1 MQNLAVEGFRL
12 SPQQKSLWSLQQ
24 TVEGQPFRALGAI
37 LLEGDLK
44 PHILQDAVQH
54 IVGRHEILR
63 TTFSR
68 PPGIK
73 TQFQVVGETSQL
85 LLTSVDLS
93 SLDATEQEIGIAE
106 HFAREREQFFDFD
119 QGPLL
124 RVTLIKQSDVGHV
137 LLVSLSALC
146 ADSVALANFTDEL
159 SQAYALCLNQQEFA
173 GEPMQYADYAEWQNE
188 LLEGTEEHAT
198 AGKNHWRNL
207 EAKGVPPPAILLE
220 RRDGESCSFEP
231 GSITVDLDSALP
243 KIEAIASKYKTSVSA
258 VLFASWHALIWRLAG
273 QSESAF
279 LLYRLS
285 TGRKFADLQSAL
297 GLYAKYLPVCIHCEG
312 KSFDEHLRQV
322 SDAVNETDE
331 WQEAFDPF
339 TSVNRISN
347 SVAFDFEER
356 QSRYGAGP
364 VSFSVIE
371 RYVCFSPFKL
381 KLSCVRSGPA
391 ISAELQYNGQV
402 FNRADVKQIA
412 GYFQRFLSGVLQ
424 NSEDDLG
431 AIEILDDDERRRLLV
446 EFNQTAAD
454 LPSEKC
460 IQQLFEDQVART
472 PQAIA
477 VVSGDQ
483 ELTYDELN
491 VRANQLAHLLRSR
504 GIGPDTRVGL
514 CVERSVETIV
524 GLMGILKAGGA
535 YVPLNPDHPRDRLA
549 LQLAESNA
557 PILIANNGAGNNQ
570 PFEST
575 ETIDLSSDRALLDTQ
590 PNTNPASN
598 TQPDNLVYV
607 IYTSGSTGTP
617 KGVAVRHRNLTNYT
631 QFILQR
637 LQINRALNFATV
649 STISADL
656 GNTCI
661 FPALVSGGCLHII
674 GYDVAMEGD
683 LLRDYFTKRP
693 IDVLK
698 IVPSHFSALLASQTD
713 GRILPAKYLILG
725 GEALSWDLVERIR
738 LMDHTCQII
747 NHYGPTE
754 TTVGSLTF
762 SVDTEDLSRYS
773 STVPIG
779 RPIANT
785 HCYILDQHL
794 QPTPPGISG
803 ELYIGGA
810 GVTAGYLNQSAET
823 AARFV
828 ADPFSSDPDSRL
840 YRTGDLARYLPDG
853 NIEFL
858 GRADTQVK
866 VRGYRVELGEIEAVL
881 SRRAG
886 VRQVV
891 VTVFRDKSADER
903 VVAYMVSSPVSPDE
917 LRASLKQKLPDYMV
931 PSAFVFL
938 KSLPLTPNGKVD
950 RNALPAPDETRPG
963 LQSDFVA
970 PRTVIEKELA
980 GIWASFLKVSEVG
993 VHDNFFDLGGHS
1005 LLATQVVSRMRKEF
1019 QLEIPL
1025 RSLFE
1030 SPTVAQLAEKIEEAN
1045 SNEAERFLSE
1055 IEALSEEDARQ
1066 LLGQEGST
1074 SG

>member
-1 MQNLAVEGFRL
+1 MPNSAVKGFRL
-12 SPQQKSLWSLQQ
+12 SPQQRSVWSLQQ
-24 TVEGQPFRALGAI
+24 TAEGQPFRALVAI
-37 LLEGDLK
+37 LLEGNLQ
-44 PHILQDAVQH
+44 PHVLQDALKDV
-54 IVGRHEILR
+54 VSRHEILR
-63 TTFSR
+63 STFSR
-68 PPGIK
+68 PTGIK
-73 TQFQVVGETSQL
+73 TMFQVVGETSHF
-85 LLTSVDLS
+85 SWEIVDLS
-93 SLDATEQEIGIAE
+93 SLDVTEQRLRIAE
-106 HFAREREQFFDFD
+106 HFTGERERPFDFEK
-119 QGPLL
+119 GPLL
-124 RVTLIKQSDVGHV
+124 RATIIKQSSDSHV
-137 LLVSLSALC
+137 MLISVPALCGDSVSL
-146 ADSVALANFTDEL
+146 ANITGEL
-159 SQAYALCLNQQEFA
+159 SRAYQSFLNQHELT
-173 GEPMQYADYAEWQNE
+173 GEPMQYADFAEWQNE
-188 LLEGTEEHAT
+188 QLEVDHEDVSTGKTHWQKQEA
-198 AGKNHWRNL
+198 AGAPGL
-207 EAKGVPPPAILLE
+207 AILLE
-220 RRDGESCSFEP
+220 KRAAGTRAFEP
-231 GSITVDLDSALP
+231 DSIAVDLDSPLST
-243 KIEAIASKYKTSVSA
+243 IEAMARERETSVTA
-258 VLFASWHALIWRLAG
+258 LLFACWQALVL
-273 QSESAF
+273 
-279 LLYRLS
+279 RLS
-285 TGRKFADLQSAL
+285 GRTEAELVLYNLCAGRKFADLQNAL
-297 GLYAKYLPVCIHCEG
+297 GLYAKYLPIRLHCED
-312 KSFDEHLRQV
+312 KSFDEHLRKV
-322 SDAVNETDE
+322 SGALNEADE
-331 WQEAFDPF
+331 WQEYFDPS
-339 TSVNRISN
+339 TSANTIGD
-347 SVAFDFEER
+347 SVAFDFEEA
-356 QSRYGAGP
+356 QSRYDAGP
-364 VSFSVIE
+364 LSFSVIKK
-371 RYVCFSPFKL
+371 YVCFSPFKL

-402 FNRADVKQIA
+402 FDRAAVKHIA

-424 NSEDDLG
+424 KAEVDLG
-431 AIEILDDDERRRLLV
+431 AIELLDDDERHRLLV

-454 LPSEKC
+454 LPSRKC
-460 IQQLFEDQVART
+460 THQLFEEQVART

-477 VVSGDQ
+477 VVSGNQ

-491 VRANQLAHLLRSR
+491 MRANQLAHLLRRR
-504 GIGPDTRVGL
+504 GIGPDSRVGL

-549 LQLAESNA
+549 LQLSESNTS
-557 PILIANNGAGNNQ
+557 ILIANNGAANE

-575 ETIDLSSDRALLDTQ
+575 ETIDLNRDRAFLEAQ
-590 PNTNPASN
+590 PITNPALN
-598 TQPDNLVYV
+598 TQADNLVYV
-607 IYTSGSTGTP
+607 IYTSGSTGMP

-637 LQINRALNFATV
+637 LQINRRLNFATV

-683 LLRDYFTKRP
+683 LLRDYFAKWP

-698 IVPSHFSALLASQTD
+698 IVPSHFSALLASQID

-725 GEALSWDLVERIR
+725 GESLSWDLVERIR
-738 LMDHTCQII
+738 LLDHTCQII

-762 SVDTEDLSRYS
+762 SVDTENLSRYS

-785 HCYILDQHL
+785 HCYILDQRL
-794 QPTPPGISG
+794 RPVPLGTSG

-810 GVTAGYLNQSAET
+810 GMSSGYLNQAAET

-828 ADPFSSDPDSRL
+828 PDLFSSDPESRL

-866 VRGYRVELGEIEAVL
+866 VRGYRVELGEIEVIL
-881 SRRAG
+881 SRRPG

-891 VTVFRDKSADER
+891 VTVFRDQSAGER
-903 VVAYMVSSPVSPDE
+903 LVAYMVSSPFSPDE
-917 LRASLKQKLPDYMV
+917 LRASLKLSLPDYMV

-938 KSLPLTPNGKVD
+938 KSMPLTPNGKVD

-963 LQSDFVA
+963 LQNDFVA
-970 PRTVIEKELA
+970 PRSLVEKELA
-980 GIWASFLKVSEVG
+980 CIWASFLKVSAVG

-1019 QLEIPL
+1019 HQEIPL

-1030 SPTVAQLAEKIEEAN
+1030 LPTVAQLAEKIEEAN
-1045 SNEAERFLSE
+1045 SNEAERFLNE

-1066 LLGQEGST
+1066 LLGQEGAT

>member
-1 MQNLAVEGFRL
+1 MQNSAVEGFRL
-12 SPQQKSLWSLQQ
+12 SPQQRSLWSLQQ
-24 TVEGQPFRALGAI
+24 TAEGQPFRALGAI
-37 LLEGDLK
+37 LIEGDLQ
-44 PHILQDAVQH
+44 PHDLQNAVQH
-54 IVGRHEILR
+54 IVSRHEILR

-73 TQFQVVGETSQL
+73 TLFQVIGETSQFSWE
-85 LLTSVDLS
+85 TVDVS
-93 SLDATEQEIGIAE
+93 SLDATEQGLRIAE
-106 HFAREREQFFDFD
+106 YFAREREMPFEFD

-124 RVTLIKQSDVGHV
+124 RVTLIKQSSDSHV
-137 LLVSLSALC
+137 LLISLPALC
-146 ADSVALANFTDEL
+146 GDSVSIGNFTEEL
-159 SQAYALCLNQQEFA
+159 SRAYPSLLNQNDLT
-173 GEPMQYADYAEWQNE
+173 GEPMQYADFAEWQNE
-188 LLEGTEEHAT
+188 Q
-198 AGKNHWRNL
+198 L
-207 EAKGVPPPAILLE
+207 EADNEDVKTYWQKREAAGVPGPGMLLE
-220 RRDGESCSFEP
+220 RRNPGSRAFEP
-231 GSITVDLDSALP
+231 DSIAVDLDAPLS
-243 KIEAIASKYKTSVSA
+243 KMEAMARERETSVPA
-258 VLFASWHALIWRLAG
+258 LLFACWQALVWRLSG
-273 QSESAF
+273 ETESEF
-279 LLYRLS
+279 VLYNLCA
-285 TGRKFADLQSAL
+285 GRKFADLQNAL
-297 GLYAKYLPVCIHCEG
+297 GLYAKYLPIRLHCED
-312 KSFDEHLRQV
+312 KSFDEHLRK
-322 SDAVNETDE
+322 VNAALNEANE
-331 WQEAFDPF
+331 WQDYFDPG
-339 TSVNRISN
+339 TSANNVGD
-347 SVAFDFEER
+347 SVAFDFEEG
-356 QSRYGAGP
+356 QSRYPAGP
-364 VSFSVIE
+364 VSFSVIKQ
-371 RYVCFSPFKL
+371 YVCFSPFKL
-381 KLSCVRSGPA
+381 KLSCVRSGPV
-391 ISAELQYNGQV
+391 ISAELQYNEQV
-402 FNRADVKQIA
+402 FDRTAVRQIA

-424 NSEDDLG
+424 NSEVDIG
-431 AIEILDDDERRRLLV
+431 TIELLDDDERHRLLV

-454 LPSEKC
+454 LPGGKC
-460 IQQLFEDQVART
+460 IHQLFEEQVART
-472 PQAIA
+472 PGAVA

-483 ELTYDELN
+483 ELTYDALN
-491 VRANQLAHLLRSR
+491 TRANQLAHLLRSR
-504 GIGPDTRVGL
+504 GIGPDARVGL

-535 YVPLNPDHPRDRLA
+535 YVPLNPDHPQDRLA
-549 LQLAESNA
+549 LQLAESGA
-557 PILIANNGAGNNQ
+557 TIVIADNSAGTNQ
-570 PFEST
+570 PFESI
-575 ETIDLSSDRALLDTQ
+575 ETIHLCSDRALLESQ
-590 PNTNPASN
+590 PTGNPPSN
-598 TQPDNLVYV
+598 TRPDNLVYV

-637 LQINRALNFATV
+637 LQIDGPLNFATV

-738 LMDHTCQII
+738 VLDHTCQII

-762 SVDTEDLSRYS
+762 SVDTEDLSRRS

-785 HCYILDQHL
+785 RCYVLDEHL
-794 QPTPPGISG
+794 RPAPLGISG

-810 GVTAGYLNQSAET
+810 GVSAGYLNQAAET

-828 ADPFSSDPDSRL
+828 SDPFSDDPESRL

-886 VRQVV
+886 VRQAV
-891 VTVFRDKSADER
+891 VTVFRDKSAGER

-917 LRASLKQKLPDYMV
+917 LRSSLKEKLPDYMV

-970 PRTVIEKELA
+970 PRSVVEKELA
-980 GIWASFLKVSEVG
+980 GIWASFLKVSVVG

-1019 QLEIPL
+1019 QQEIPL

-1045 SNEAERFLSE
+1045 SNEAERFLNE
-1055 IEALSEEDARQ
+1055 IEALSEEDAKQ
-1066 LLGQEGST
+1066 LLGQESST

>member
-1 MQNLAVEGFRL
+1 MQNSAAEGFRL
-12 SPQQKSLWSLQQ
+12 SPQQRSLWSLQQ
-24 TVEGQPFRALGAI
+24 TTEGQPFRAFAAI
-37 LLEGDLK
+37 QIEGDLQ
-44 PHILQDAVQH
+44 PHVLQDAVQH

-73 TQFQVVGETSQL
+73 TVFQVVGETSQFSWE
-85 LLTSVDLS
+85 TVDLS
-93 SLDATEQEIGIAE
+93 SLDVTEQGRRIAE
-106 HFAREREQFFDFD
+106 YFAGERERPFDFD

-124 RVTLIKQSDVGHV
+124 RVTLIKQSSDSHV
-137 LLVSLSALC
+137 LLVLLPALC
-146 ADSVALANFTDEL
+146 GDSVSIGNFTGEL
-159 SQAYALCLNQQEFA
+159 SRAYPSLLNQHQLT
-173 GEPMQYADYAEWQNE
+173 GEPMQYADFAEWQNE
-188 LLEGTEEHAT
+188 Q
-198 AGKNHWRNL
+198 L
-207 EAKGVPPPAILLE
+207 EADNEDISHGKTHWQKSEAAGVHGPAMLLE
-220 RRDGESCSFEP
+220 RRSAGTQAFQPD
-231 GSITVDLDSALP
+231 SIAVDLDAPLS
-243 KIEAIASKYKTSVSA
+243 KIETLARERETSVPA
-258 VLFASWHALIWRLAG
+258 LLFACWHALVWRLAG
-273 QSESAF
+273 QPESGF
-279 LLYRLS
+279 VLYNLS
-285 TGRKFADLQSAL
+285 AGRKFADLRKAL
-297 GLYAKYLPVCIHCEG
+297 GPYAKYLPIRLHCED

-322 SDAVNETDE
+322 SGALNEADE
-331 WQEAFDPF
+331 RQEYYDPSSSAN
-339 TSVNRISN
+339 TRSE
-347 SVAFDFEER
+347 SVAFDFEEA
-356 QSRYGAGP
+356 QPRYGAGP
-364 VSFSVIE
+364 LAFSVIKK
-371 RYVCFSPFKL
+371 YVCFSPFKL
-381 KLSCVRSGPA
+381 KLSCVRFGSV

-402 FNRADVKQIA
+402 FDRAVVRQLA

-424 NSEDDLG
+424 KSGVDLG
-431 AIEILDDDERRRLLV
+431 TIELLDDEERHRLLI

-454 LPSEKC
+454 LPSGKC
-460 IQQLFEDQVART
+460 IHQLFEEQVART

-477 VVSGDQ
+477 VVSGNQ
-483 ELTYDELN
+483 ELTYEKLN
-491 VRANQLAHLLRSR
+491 VLSNQLAHLLRSR
-504 GIGPDTRVGL
+504 GVGPDARVGL
-514 CVERSVETIV
+514 SVERSAETIV

-549 LQLAESNA
+549 LQLAESGA
-557 PILIANNGAGNNQ
+557 SILITNNGAVTNQ
-570 PFEST
+570 TFEST
-575 ETIDLSSDRALLDTQ
+575 ETIDLDRDRALLETQ
-590 PNTNPASN
+590 PDTNPTSI
-598 TQPDNLVYV
+598 TQPDNFVYV

-637 LQINRALNFATV
+637 LRINGPLNFATV

-698 IVPSHFSALLASQTD
+698 IVPSHFSALLASQID

-738 LMDHTCQII
+738 VMDHTCQII

-762 SVDTEDLSRYS
+762 SVDTENLSRQS
-773 STVPIG
+773 STVPMG

-785 HCYILDQHL
+785 RSYVLDKHL
-794 QPTPPGISG
+794 RPAPLGISG

-810 GVTAGYLNQSAET
+810 GVSAGYLNQAAET

-828 ADPFSSDPDSRL
+828 SDPFSSNPDSRL

-858 GRADTQVK
+858 GRADTQIK

-891 VTVFRDKSADER
+891 VTVFRDKSAGER
-903 VVAYMVSSPVSPDE
+903 LVAYMVSSPVSPDE
-917 LRASLKQKLPDYMV
+917 LRASLKEKLPDYMV

-970 PRTVIEKELA
+970 PRSLIEKELA
-980 GIWASFLKVSEVG
+980 GIWASFLKVSVVG

-1019 QLEIPL
+1019 QQEIPL

-1045 SNEAERFLSE
+1045 SNEAERFLNE
-1055 IEALSEEDARQ
+1055 IEALSEEDAKQ
-1066 LLGQEGST
+1066 LLGQESST

>member
-1 MQNLAVEGFRL
+1 MQNSAVEGFRP
-12 SPQQKSLWSLQQ
+12 SPQQRSLWSLQQ
-24 TVEGQPFRALGAI
+24 TVEGQPFRALVAV
-37 LLEGDLK
+37 LLGGDLK
-44 PHILQDAVQH
+44 PHVVQQAVQH

-73 TQFQVVGETSQL
+73 MLFQVVGETSQFSWE
-85 LLTSVDLS
+85 TFDVS
-93 SLDATEQEIGIAE
+93 SLDVTGQRLRIAE
-106 HFAREREQFFDFD
+106 YFTGESQRPFDFGR
-119 QGPLL
+119 GPLL
-124 RVTLIKQSDVGHV
+124 RAVLIKQSSHSHV
-137 LLVSLSALC
+137 LLVSQPALC
-146 ADSVALANFTDEL
+146 GDSVSLVNFTDEL
-159 SQAYALCLNQQEFA
+159 SRAYPSCLDQHELVD
-173 GEPMQYADYAEWQNE
+173 EPMQYADFAEWQNE
-188 LLEGTEEHAT
+188 Q
-198 AGKNHWRNL
+198 L
-207 EAKGVPPPAILLE
+207 EANDVHALTGKTYWQKREAAGVPKLAIPLE
-220 RRDGESCSFEP
+220 RRAERSGAFEP
-231 GSITVDLDSALP
+231 DSIAINLDSPLS
-243 KIEAIASKYKTSVSA
+243 KIEAMARKCETSVSA
-258 VLFASWHALIWRLAG
+258 LLFTCWQAVLWRLAG
-273 QSESAF
+273 QIESEFVLYNLSA
-279 LLYRLS
+279 
-285 TGRKFADLQSAL
+285 GRKFADLQNAL
-297 GLYAKYLPVCIHCEG
+297 GLYAKYLPIRLHCED
-312 KSFDEHLRQV
+312 KSFSEHLRQV
-322 SDAVNETDE
+322 SDALNEADE
-331 WQEAFDPF
+331 WQEYFDPC
-339 TSVNRISN
+339 TSANTISD
-347 SVAFDFEER
+347 SVAFDFEEV
-356 QSRYGAGP
+356 QSRYGEGP
-364 VSFSVIE
+364 VSFRVI
-371 RYVCFSPFKL
+371 RQYVCFSHFKL
-381 KLSCVRSGPA
+381 KLSCLRSGET
-391 ISAELQYNGQV
+391 ISAELQYNRQV
-402 FNRADVKQIA
+402 FDSAAVKQIA
-412 GYFQRFLSGVLQ
+412 GYFQRFLSGVME
-424 NSEDDLG
+424 NAEVNLG
-431 AIEILDDDERRRLLV
+431 AIEMLDDDERRRLLV

-454 LPSEKC
+454 LPGGKC
-460 IQQLFEDQVART
+460 IHQLFEDQVART

-483 ELTYDELN
+483 ELTYSELN
-491 VRANQLAHLLRSR
+491 ARSNQVAHLLRRR
-504 GIGPDTRVGL
+504 GIGPDAMVGL

-549 LQLAESNA
+549 LQLAESSA
-557 PILIANNGAGNNQ
+557 SILITNKGAPAVQ

-575 ETIDLSSDRALLDTQ
+575 ETVDLCSDRSLLQAQ
-590 PNTNPASN
+590 PNTNPASIARPN
-598 TQPDNLVYV
+598 NLVYV

-617 KGVAVRHRNLTNYT
+617 KGVAVRHQNLINYT

-637 LQINRALNFATV
+637 LRINGPLNFATV

-661 FPALVSGGCLHII
+661 FPALVSGGCLHIL
-674 GYDVAMEGD
+674 GYDVAMEGE
-683 LLRDYFTKRP
+683 LLRDYFTRRP

-713 GRILPAKYLILG
+713 GQILPAKYLILG
-725 GEALSWDLVERIR
+725 GEAFSWDLAERIR
-738 LMDHTCQII
+738 LMDHSCQII

-762 SVDTEDLSRYS
+762 SVDTEELSRYS

-785 HCYILDQHL
+785 QCYILDRRL
-794 QPTPPGISG
+794 RLVPLGVSG

-810 GVTAGYLNQSAET
+810 GVTAGYLNQSVET

-828 ADPFSSDPDSRL
+828 PNPFSSDPKSRL
-840 YRTGDLARYLPDG
+840 YRTGDLVRYLPDG

-881 SRRAG
+881 SRRVG

-903 VVAYMVSSPVSPDE
+903 LVAYMVSSPCSPDE

-938 KSLPLTPNGKVD
+938 KSLPLTANGKVD
-950 RNALPAPDETRPG
+950 RNALPAPNETRPG

-970 PRTVIEKELA
+970 PRNLVEKELA
-980 GIWASFLKVSEVG
+980 DIWAGFLKVSAVG

-1019 QLEIPL
+1019 QLDIPL

-1030 SPTVAQLAEKIEEAN
+1030 SPTVAELAEKIEAAN
-1045 SNEAERFLSE
+1045 SNEAERFLNE

-1066 LLGQEGST
+1066 LLGQEGTT